1 MHNLRTLAGWLS
13 TVMTTTLVGLVAL
26 SCGGSGGDTTAP
38 PPPVAVATVELT
50 PATNSLQV
58 GQTVQLTPALKD
70 ASGNVLTGR
79 SVTWGSSASGTVSV
93 STSGLAT
100 AVDTGS
106 ATIFATSGGKS
117 GSATFTVRLV
127 PVNALTL
134 TPPTSTLLVAQTV
147 QLSAATTDSAGHTLT
162 GRAIAWSSSVPAV
175 ATVSTAGLVTAVAV
189 GTTNV
194 VATSETKADTA
205 VITVQTCAST
215 LQLALGEIH
224 TLTIA
229 EKASLCVSGGA
240 SATEYAIVPFNN
252 STVAATTT
260 PVHVSA
266 SNTIAVLAP
275 LTSSQGPTAGR
286 LGALLRALPNASM
299 ESRFRAR
306 ERSEL
311 SGRLL
316 NLRHVQRTPSNG
328 PPNSYLTGVPSTPT
342 VGSVVQLN
350 VNLTGS
356 TCAAK
361 ILHPTRVVAVLTH
374 TIVLTDTLSP
384 AGGYTDT
391 ELTGFGQAFDTL
403 GFALDTLNFGTPTD
417 IDGNGRVAI
426 LFTPG
431 VNAIP
436 GPPGGFVGG
445 LQASRDL
452 FSVADCAG
460 SNEGEMFYM
469 PVPDPG
475 HVINANYG
483 SEAVLSKGVLSALV
497 HEFQHLINA
506 GRRIYVNGAS
516 SLEEV
521 WLNEGL
527 SHIAEELLY
536 YRISGN
542 TPKSNIGLA
551 LVQSTQAQLDAANT
565 YQLQNFLRLQSYM
578 VAPEINSPY
587 AQIDGLQMRGAIWEL
602 LRYSQDRKGG
612 TERSNW
618 YPLVNTTLTGQTNFN
633 AVFGS
638 ITTMAHDWS
647 IAQLT
652 DDAGLGVAA
661 NYTNPSWNFR
671 TMMPPLSGGSF
682 PLLTHSLTTT
692 PVDVTLNGG
701 GAAYVRFRV
710 TSSTT
715 AIVSATSSGAAVPA
729 NIDLTIVRTQ

>member
-1 MHNLRTLAGWLS
+1 MHHVRVLTSWLS
-13 TVMTTTLVGLVAL
+13 SVMTATLVGLVAL
-26 SCGGSGGDTTAP
+26 SCGGSGGDTTSP
-38 PPPVAVATVELT
+38 PPPVAVASVELT
-50 PATNSLQV
+50 PATNSLQL

-106 ATIFATSGGKS
+106 ATIFATSEGKS
-117 GSATFTVRLV
+117 GTATFTVRLV

-162 GRAIAWSSSVPAV
+162 GRAIAWSSTLPAV
-175 ATVSTAGLVTAVAV
+175 ATVSGSGLVSAVAV

-224 TLTIA
+224 TLTTA
-229 EKASLCVSGGA
+229 EKASLCVTGGA

-252 STVAATTT
+252 STVAASTT
-260 PVHVSA
+260 PVHLGA
-266 SNTIAVLAP
+266 TNTIAVLAP
-275 LTSSQGPTAGR
+275 LASRQGPIVGGLGRSSGPLAGK
-286 LGALLRALPNASM
+286 SM
-299 ESRFRAR
+299 EGAFRAR
-306 ERSEL
+306 ERRDL
-311 SGRLL
+311 SPRIAS
-316 NLRHVQRTPSNG
+316 LRRIQPGSHG
-328 PPNSYLTGVPSTPT
+328 PLTSYLTGVTPTPT
-342 VGSVVQLN
+342 VGTVVQLN
-350 VNLTGS
+350 SDLSGN
-356 TCAAK
+356 TCDPK
-361 ILHPTRVVAVLTH
+361 VLHPARVVAVLPH
-374 TIVLTDTLSP
+374 TLVFADTLSP
-384 AGGYTDT
+384 AGGYSDL
-391 ELTGFGQAFDTL
+391 EMTGFGEAFDTL
-403 GFALDTLNFGTPTD
+403 GFALDTLNFGAPTD

-426 LFTPG
+426 FFTPG

-436 GPPGGFVGG
+436 GPPGGYVLG
-445 LQASRDL
+445 LQAARDL
-452 FSVADCAG
+452 FAATSCAG

-475 HVINANYG
+475 STINGNYTNK
-483 SEAVLSKGVLSALV
+483 AVLSKTVLSTLV

-578 VAPEINSPY
+578 VAPESNSPY

-602 LRYSQDRKGG
+602 LRYSQDRTGG
-612 TERSNW
+612 TERGAW
-618 YPLVNTTLTGQTNFN
+618 YPLVNTTLTGQSNFN

-638 ITTMAHDWS
+638 ITAMAHDWS

-652 DDAGLGVAA
+652 DDAGLTVNA

-682 PLLTHSLTTT
+682 PLLTHSLTAT

-701 GAAYVRFRV
+701 SAAYVRFRV
-710 TSSTT
+710 PSSTT
-715 AIVSATSSGAAVPA
+715 AIVIATSSGAAVPA
-729 NIDLTIVRTQ
+729 NVDLTIVRTQ

>member
-1 MHNLRTLAGWLS
+1 MHHVRALTGWLS
-13 TVMTTTLVGLVAL
+13 SVMTATLVGLIAL
-26 SCGGSGGDTTAP
+26 SCGGGGGDTTGP
-38 PPPVAVATVELT
+38 PPPVPVATVELS
-50 PATNSLQV
+50 PATNALQV

-79 SVTWGSSASGTVSV
+79 HVTWGSSAAGTVSV
-93 STSGLAT
+93 SSSGLAT
-100 AVDTGS
+100 AVDSGTAS
-106 ATIFATSGGKS
+106 IIATSEGKS
-117 GSATFTVRLV
+117 GSATFTVQLA
-127 PVNALTL
+127 PVNALVL
-134 TPPTSTLLVAQTV
+134 TPPTSTILVAQTV
-147 QLSAATTDSAGHTLT
+147 QLSAAITDSAGHTLT
-162 GRAIAWSSSVPAV
+162 GRAIAWNSSAPAV
-175 ATVSTAGLVTAVAV
+175 ATVSSSGLVTAVAV

-194 VATSETKADTA
+194 VATSEAKADTSQ
-205 VITVQTCAST
+205 ITVQTCAST

-224 TLTIA
+224 TLTLA
-229 EKASLCVSGGA
+229 EKSSLCITGGA

-260 PVHVSA
+260 PVHLTA

-275 LTSSQGPTAGR
+275 LASRQGPTAGG
-286 LGALLRALPNASM
+286 LGTLSRALPNASL
-299 ESRFRAR
+299 ESQFRAR

-342 VGSVVQLN
+342 VGTVVQLN

-356 TCAAK
+356 TCSAK
-361 ILHPTRVVAVLTH
+361 ILHPARVVAVLTH

-469 PVPDPG
+469 PVPDPSST
-475 HVINANYG
+475 INGNYTSKANL
-483 SEAVLSKGVLSALV
+483 SNIVLSTLV

-516 SLEEV
+516 ALEEV

-536 YRISGN
+536 YRVSGN
-542 TPKSNIGLA
+542 PPGADIGLA
-551 LVQSTQAQLDAANT
+551 LVQSSQAQLDAANT
-565 YQLQNFLRLQSYM
+565 YQVQNLLRLRNYM
-578 VAPEINSPY
+578 AAPETNSPY
-587 AQIDGLQMRGAIWEL
+587 SQVDALEMRGAIWEL
-602 LRYSQDRKGG
+602 LRYSQDRNGG
-612 TERSNW
+612 TQRSTW
-618 YPLVNTTLTGQTNFN
+618 YPLVNTTLTGQSNFN
-633 AVFGS
+633 AVFGN
-638 ITTMAHDWS
+638 ITTMAHDWAV
-647 IAQLT
+647 AQFT
-652 DDAGLGVAA
+652 DDAGLAVAT

-671 TMMPPLSGGSF
+671 SLLPALSSGTF

-710 TSSTT
+710 PSSTT
-715 AIVSATSSGAAVPA
+715 AVFGATSSGVAVPA